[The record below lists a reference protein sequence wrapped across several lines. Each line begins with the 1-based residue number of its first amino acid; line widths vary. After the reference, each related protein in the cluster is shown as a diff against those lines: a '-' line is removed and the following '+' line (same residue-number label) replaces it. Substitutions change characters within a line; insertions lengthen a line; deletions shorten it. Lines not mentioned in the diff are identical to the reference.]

1 MDDQKLLIPSS
12 MIQPEWMA
20 KSGANQNKAGKFP
33 LCLSFGYIGSGI
45 GHAISHAIILSLVS
59 LV

>member
-1 MDDQKLLIPSS
+1 
-12 MIQPEWMA
+12 MA